1 MSRLDNQ
8 SVFKSIIEKIEVF
21 FHQQKWKEYLIFLF
35 FVLLSLGLWYL
46 QSLQQEYEIEIEI
59 PVKYKN
65 IPANMILTEN
75 NPEMIIAKVKD
86 KGTVLLNYIWMRT
99 FSPIEIN
106 MKSAE
111 SGESQVTALSRR
123 AIETNISRQ
132 LISSTSLLSFEPQ
145 VIQVEYTELKSKE
158 LPVQIDIDLSMK
170 PGFQLADS
178 IQIIPEKVVAH
189 ASSVVLDSLFV
200 LNTVH
205 KEFKDL
211 NKVTEVVIRLQ
222 DIKGVRM
229 EPGEV
234 KLVIPVEEFT
244 EKRFILPVLCEDI
257 PDNFTL
263 PTFPASVEIICNI
276 PMSRFKDLSEDDFE
290 ILIPFREFEE
300 NRSAGELLV
309 HLSKKPDWITA
320 PVIVP
325 NTIQFIIEQKQ
336 TE

>member
-1 MSRLDNQ
+1 MSRLDKPGI
-8 SVFKSIIEKIEVF
+8 FKSVSGKIKIF
-21 FHQQKWKEYLIFLF
+21 FRQQKWKEVMIFLF

-46 QSLQQEYEIEIEI
+46 QGLQQEYEIEIEI

-65 IPANMILTEN
+65 VPANMILTEN
-75 NPEMIIAKVKD
+75 NPETIVAKVKD

-158 LPVQIDIDLSMK
+158 LPVEADVKISMK

-178 IQIIPEKVVAH
+178 IKIIPEKVVVH
-189 ASSVVLDSLFV
+189 ASDAVLDSLFV
-200 LNTVH
+200 LKTVQ
-205 KEFKDL
+205 KEIKDL
-211 NKVTEVVIRLQ
+211 DKVTEIVIRLL
-222 DIKGVRM
+222 DIKGARL
-229 EPGEV
+229 EPNEV
-234 KLVIPVEEFT
+234 KVIIPVEEFT
-244 EKRFILPVLCEDI
+244 EKRFTLPVLCADM
-257 PDNFTL
+257 PSDYVL
-263 PTFPASVEIICNI
+263 RTFPSSIEVICNI
-276 PMSRFKDLSEDDFE
+276 PMSRFKDLTEEDFE

-300 NRSAGELLV
+300 NQSAGEILV
-309 HLSKKPDWITA
+309 YLSKKPDWIST
-320 PVIVP
+320 PIFNP
-325 NTIQFIIEQKQ
+325 NTIQFIIEQKK
-336 TE
+336 